1 MIGRC
6 GFIRMTV
13 PILIGSDMK
22 KKIRVFLS
30 FEFSRDNELHRSFYG
45 QAEHHSQYEIIDCSL
60 NEPYYPGSRWLE
72 KVRKQ
77 ITLSD
82 IVIVVMGADTHNAS
96 EVEKEVTVANQ
107 LKKPMF
113 QIRPKR
119 RTAGEIRGAGEVIP
133 WKWKKINAKIAEK
146 LSE

>member
-1 MIGRC
+1 MI
-6 GFIRMTV
+6 TNTNKHKV
-13 PILIGSDMK
+13 
-22 KKIRVFLS
+22 RVFLS
-30 FEFSRDNELHRSFYG
+30 IEFGRDNELHRSFYA
-45 QAEHHSQYEIIDCSL
+45 QAEDHSQYKIIDCSL

-82 IVIVVMGADTHNAS
+82 VVIVVMGADTHNAS
-96 EVEKEVTVANQ
+96 EVEKEVTIANQ

-133 WKWKKINAKIAEK
+133 WKWKKIDAKIAEK

>member
-1 MIGRC
+1 MI
-6 GFIRMTV
+6 TNTNKHKV
-13 PILIGSDMK
+13 
-22 KKIRVFLS
+22 RVFLS
-30 FEFSRDNELHRSFYG
+30 IEFGRDNELHRSFYA
-45 QAEHHSQYEIIDCSL
+45 QAEDHSQYEIIDCSL

-72 KVRKQ
+72 KAREQ

-82 IVIVVMGADTHNAS
+82 IVIVVVGENTHNAS
-96 EVEKEVTVANQ
+96 EVEKEVTIANQ

-119 RTAGEIRGAGEVIP
+119 RTAGEIRGAGEVIL
-133 WKWKKINAKIAEK
+133 WKWKKIDAKIAEK